1 MPPSVTLWSEVVP
14 NQISA
19 FASEADIQVTI
30 LSAWF

>member
-1 MPPSVTLWSEVVP
+1 VVP

-30 LSAWF
+30 LYAWF